1 MLMFWTFIVDITL
14 AGCFARALFS
24 FYKNKND
31 LHVFSHSITES
42 SCFTSFLQHQSSF
55 LFSTFYFQCRLVG
68 LHFSFFCFVF
78 SKTGTSTAVLYFTSL
93 RHIKISRRNVCSYM
107 TCFCIL
113 YASYMRMVW
122 NINILWNWNRIF
134 SKHTLR
140 HMKLLFEIF
149 ERFDSFSNVYN
160 CWWRTLFYSYLIV
173 FSFFLKFFCFF

>member
-1 MLMFWTFIVDITL
+1 MFWTFRVDITL

-31 LHVFSHSITES
+31 LHVFSRSITES

-68 LHFSFFCFVF
+68 LHSSFFCFVF

-107 TCFCIL
+107 TRFLYSIRIL
-113 YASYMRMVW
+113 YEYG
-122 NINILWNWNRIF
+122 L
-134 SKHTLR
+134 K
-140 HMKLLFEIF
+140 
-149 ERFDSFSNVYN
+149 RFDSFSNVYN

-173 FSFFLKFFCFF
+173 FSFFLKFFYFF

>member
-1 MLMFWTFIVDITL
+1 MFWTFRVDITL

-31 LHVFSHSITES
+31 LHVFSRSITES

-68 LHFSFFCFVF
+68 LHSSFFCFVF

-107 TCFCIL
+107 TCFLYSIRIL
-113 YASYMRMVW
+113 YEYG
-122 NINILWNWNRIF
+122 L
-134 SKHTLR
+134 K
-140 HMKLLFEIF
+140 
-149 ERFDSFSNVYN
+149 RFDSFSNVYN

-173 FSFFLKFFCFF
+173 FSFFLKFFYFF

>member
-1 MLMFWTFIVDITL
+1 MFWTFRVDITL

-31 LHVFSHSITES
+31 LHVFSRSVTES

-68 LHFSFFCFVF
+68 LHSSFFCFVF

-107 TCFCIL
+107 TCFLYSIRIL
-113 YASYMRMVW
+113 YEYG
-122 NINILWNWNRIF
+122 L
-134 SKHTLR
+134 KHQHPL
-140 HMKLLFEIF
+140 KLKQNLFETYVETYEVVVRDF
-149 ERFDSFSNVYN
+149 RTFDSFSNVYN

-173 FSFFLKFFCFF
+173 FSFFLKFFYFF